1 MKQFCKENLPR
12 FSLLVLIAS
21 VVYCVVFVNF
31 GVLQTNNMH
40 EAVIVSIYGIGISLV
55 FCLVAVL
62 VLILGSKTERLA
74 MKNDFVDFL
83 RDVVA
88 YVICMAGA
96 AGLTHL
102 AVPVSEALHHAT
114 NGSAPVLI
122 FAVGWGWQ
130 IAASFFY
137 CGLFMAVGGGSE
149 WEYDAR
155 LLFGP
160 RS

>member
-1 MKQFCKENLPR
+1 MQFCKENLPR
-12 FSLLVLIAS
+12 FSLLVLLAS

-40 EAVIVSIYGIGISLV
+40 EAVLVSIYGIGISLV
-55 FCLVAVL
+55 FCLVVVL

-88 YVICMAGA
+88 YVICMTGA

-102 AVPVSEALHHAT
+102 AVPLSEAIHHAT
-114 NGSAPVLI
+114 NGSAPLLI
-122 FAVGWGWQ
+122 FSVGWGWQ

-137 CGLFMAVGGGSE
+137 CGMFMAVGGGSE

-160 RS
+160 RY